1 MEIGFKMKNVV
12 FILSS
17 PLSLRDSQRYGIDE
31 LLEAGVNVSV
41 IDISSVMYPNL
52 YSNNLSIK
60 KNGLDIFYPEDYRQL
75 YELFSKYS
83 ANSIFISIGVLPQ
96 KIIYRAKKLN
106 CIIAVQ
112 LWGPLPQISF
122 KHRYLKMFFNHP
134 LVFIQKVLNKV
145 VNNILYYDY
154 DYDYYLSVSGTHDKK
169 TVKCHCYDFYI
180 ELLSIQENCLD
191 NKYRDTIVFID
202 QMIPYHPDYIKEKNP
217 YIVNKEKYYDNLN
230 RYFTYLEKKFATQ
243 VVIAAHPRSAKV
255 NNYSKHFEN
264 RKVLINKSKALISE
278 SKFTITHNSTAVNFA
293 IINKKPIVFVDME
306 ELEHLGE
313 SPLIKLMAKETGSQA
328 VYINSSSQFNI
339 QIDEKTLSYDY
350 YKDKY
355 ITQRSDNKTNGL
367 IIIDEIL
374 QREKNHSE
382 IHDSTHT

>member
-1 MEIGFKMKNVV
+1 
-12 FILSS
+12 
-17 PLSLRDSQRYGIDE
+17 
-31 LLEAGVNVSV
+31 
-41 IDISSVMYPNL
+41 
-52 YSNNLSIK
+52 
-60 KNGLDIFYPEDYRQL
+60 
-75 YELFSKYS
+75 
-83 ANSIFISIGVLPQ
+83 
-96 KIIYRAKKLN
+96 
-106 CIIAVQ
+106 
-112 LWGPLPQISF
+112 
-122 KHRYLKMFFNHP
+122 
-134 LVFIQKVLNKV
+134 
-145 VNNILYYDY
+145 
-154 DYDYYLSVSGTHDKK
+154 
-169 TVKCHCYDFYI
+169 
-180 ELLSIQENCLD
+180 
-191 NKYRDTIVFID
+191 
-202 QMIPYHPDYIKEKNP
+202 MIPYHPDYIKEKNP